1 MSEQKYI
8 QELHNDH
15 KMWVSELVLAQ
26 DELKS
31 FQGRLEEVNS
41 ANTSTEIKAM
51 VEHFQNQFIRE
62 AEVIDI
68 LRHDINAHEKEI
80 SAIAAANNVATDH
93 RKVSDN
99 VELRERMGTFKKI
112 FSELKVEFIAFIA
125 KTF

>member
-41 ANTSTEIKAM
+41 ANTSAEIKAM

-68 LRHDINAHEKEI
+68 LRHDIHAHEKEI
-80 SAIAAANNVATDH
+80 SAIAASNNVATDH

-112 FSELKVEFIAFIA
+112 FSELKVEFIAFVA